1 MNIFQVNQFW
11 EFTFQCRFAPPPS
24 GWIEAGGTLCTGQ
37 EKLEDVETELLD
49 VSNLRQEYNVYKAV
63 YALAYA
69 LDDMLKCEPGRGPFS
84 GHSCGNLKELEP
96 WQV

>member
-1 MNIFQVNQFW
+1 MFQVNQFW
-11 EFTFQCRFAPPPS
+11 EFTFQCRFPPPPA
-24 GWIEAGGTLCTGQ
+24 GWVEAGGTLCTGQ

-49 VSNLRQEYNVYKAV
+49 VSNLRPEYNVYKAV

-69 LDDMLKCEPGRGPFS
+69 LDDLLQCEPGRGPFS
-84 GHSCGNLKELEP
+84 GHSCGSLKRLEP